1 MEKNTKDI
9 KVAEY
14 LEFLKNKYEKIKSEN
29 RKYDMSRGK
38 PAPAQLDTV
47 NSLLTVV
54 SKGEECIL
62 PSGMDCRNYGGL
74 DGLPQIKSL
83 FSQILQVEENELI
96 ISGNSSLNIMFDTV
110 ARAMIFGT
118 AEGEKPWME
127 SKREGKISFLCPV
140 PGYDR
145 HFAIC
150 ETFGIN
156 MINVPYKADGP
167 DMDFIEKAIA
177 EDDSIKGIWCVPK
190 YSNPTG
196 ITYSDQVVRRFS
208 TLKPKASDFRV
219 FWDNAYVVHDLYDGG
234 ERLLNVFEEAKKH
247 GNEDMFYI
255 FASTSKISFAGA
267 GISAFASSKKNIKH
281 ALSKITYQTIGPDK
295 INQLRHAKL
304 YPDLNAVM
312 EQMEK
317 HAEIIRPKFNAVLSA
332 FENELSGID
341 GVWWSKPKGGYF
353 ISLNLP
359 HGKAKKV
366 VALSKEA
373 GLVLTPAGASFP
385 YGIDPEDANIR
396 IAPTYPTLTELED
409 ALDLLCTVVKLV
421 CLEGYED

>member
-1 MEKNTKDI
+1 MEDLVI
-9 KVAEY
+9 
-14 LEFLKNKYEKIKSEN
+14 LKNKYEKIKSEN
-29 RKYDMSRGK
+29 KKFDMSRGK

-47 NSLLTVV
+47 ESLLGMVT
-54 SKGEECIL
+54 KGEECIL
-62 PSGMDCRNYGGL
+62 PSGVDCRNYGGI

-83 FSQILQVEENELI
+83 FAEILGMETDEII

-110 ARAMIFGT
+110 ARAMLFGT
-118 AEGEKPWME
+118 VEGEKPWMN
-127 SKREGKISFLCPV
+127 SGKISFLCPV

-150 ETFGIN
+150 EAFGIN

-167 DMDFIEKAIA
+167 DMDLIEKAVA
-177 EDDSIKGIWCVPK
+177 EDESIKGIWCVPK

-196 ITYSDQVVRRFS
+196 ITYSDEVVRRFAA
-208 TLKPKASDFRV
+208 LKPKATDFRV

-234 ERLLNVFEEAKKH
+234 EKLLSVFDEAKKQ
-247 GNEDMFYI
+247 GNEDLFYI
-255 FASTSKISFAGA
+255 FASTSKISYAGS
-267 GISAFASSKKNIKH
+267 GISAFASSKKNIDY
-281 ALSKITYQTIGPDK
+281 ALTKIKYQTIGPDK

-304 YPDLNAVM
+304 YPDINAVM
-312 EQMEK
+312 EQMER
-317 HAEIIRPKFNAVLSA
+317 HAEIIRPKFDAVLSA
-332 FENELSGID
+332 FEKELSGIE
-341 GVWWSKPKGGYF
+341 GLWWSKPKGGYF

-385 YGIDPEDANIR
+385 YGIDPEDTNIR
-396 IAPTYPTLTELED
+396 IAPTYPTLPELEQ
-409 ALDLLCTVVKLV
+409 ALELLCTVVKMV
-421 CLEGYED
+421 CSEGYED